1 MANFKIITKSKICD
15 SLVYLIM
22 PMSEVL
28 KSYSLRIEFCE
39 KTREGQHDSLLP
51 ASPGLV

>member
-1 MANFKIITKSKICD
+1 MANFKIIINKICD

-28 KSYSLRIEFCE
+28 KSYSLQIEFCE